1 MRISKRMMDETFF
14 WVGILMV
21 VTVSAIIGDAV
32 NVTERIADLL
42 AMLPRLV

>member
-32 NVTERIADLL
+32 NVIGRAVDLL
-42 AMLPRLV
+42 AYLSR